1 MAPSWKGG
9 SRHPPARRFKSCSLR
24 GDEAGVAELEDAPGS
39 NPGGPPGPWEFD
51 SPRPHLSGLAP
62 ATFTRT
68 LVRMTRAWR
77 TAALVLALA
86 VLAVASCGSGAAP
99 STTAEAPPDT
109 EPPATSTTETTSPP
123 STTEPDEVPDPPA
136 AELAPASD
144 ERAAAESSVTAWLSL
159 TAPPGVSGDEIVC
172 VAAGIVSSF
181 DDVRL
186 ELVTPLADAA
196 ARTLPVAE
204 MTESEQD
211 LVLDGVVSCLPWTP
225 LMRSMLAAEPGFPPA
240 ARDCLLGYAATDETD
255 RLAASA
261 ALFGRDLMDVYN
273 DLVPSECLL
282 GVEEI
287 QAETPAGSL
296 TAAQL
301 VLAGVSAESAECVA
315 AAVDAISQDPDT
327 ASGELSEQQ
336 AEQAFAAIFGCLTPE
351 ELDLLDDPDGGL
363 G

>member
-1 MAPSWKGG
+1 MA
-9 SRHPPARRFKSCSLR
+9 
-24 GDEAGVAELEDAPGS
+24 
-39 NPGGPPGPWEFD
+39 
-51 SPRPHLSGLAP
+51 GLA
-62 ATFTRT
+62 
-68 LVRMTRAWR
+68 L
-77 TAALVLALA
+77 TALTVS
-86 VLAVASCGSGAAP
+86 SCGSDAAP
-99 STTAEAPPDT
+99 SAPEPAASAAPDVDANEEDASPAPEAPSETAPPLTTDPGEPTADPGDEMSNPPD
-109 EPPATSTTETTSPP
+109 
-123 STTEPDEVPDPPA
+123 

-144 ERAAAESSVTAWLSL
+144 ERAAAESSVTAWLSA
-159 TAPPGVSGDEIVC
+159 TAPPGVSGDEIAC

-181 DDVRL
+181 DDTRL

-196 ARTLPVAE
+196 ARILPVAE

-225 LMRSMLAAEPGFPPA
+225 LMRSMLAAEPDFPPA
-240 ARDCLLGYAATDETD
+240 ARDCVLGYAATDETD

-261 ALFGRDLMDVYN
+261 ALFGRDLMAVYN
-273 DLVPSECLL
+273 ELVPSECLL

-315 AAVDAISQDPDT
+315 AAMDAISQDPDT